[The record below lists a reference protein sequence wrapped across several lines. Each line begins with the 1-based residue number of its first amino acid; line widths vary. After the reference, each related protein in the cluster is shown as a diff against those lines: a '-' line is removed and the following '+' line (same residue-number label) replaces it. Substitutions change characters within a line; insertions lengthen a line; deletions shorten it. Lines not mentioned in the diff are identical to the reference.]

1 MDNPKAEWF
10 TAINPNGRVPA
21 IVDPNTGLTLWE
33 SGAIV
38 EYLVETYDKEG
49 KLTVPDTAGKW
60 HLKQYLH
67 FQMSGQ
73 VSFKTFIED
82 LGNNQSLTPL
92 YPRARTTARRCGS
105 ISARRISLL
114 QNNGILSR
122 LLVSSRCWTTS

>member
-49 KLTVPDTAGKW
+49 KLTVPDTRENGT
-60 HLKQYLH
+60 
-67 FQMSGQ
+67 S
-73 VSFKTFIED
+73 SNISTFKC
-82 LGNNQSLTPL
+82 L
-92 YPRARTTARRCGS
+92 AR
-105 ISARRISLL
+105 
-114 QNNGILSR
+114 
-122 LLVSSRCWTTS
+122 